1 MPRHG
6 GTDHQGVPA
15 WDFST
20 NSNACGP
27 CPQALE
33 ALQKAAASH
42 YPDPQYIDLRQ
53 RLAALHNVAPGR
65 ILLAT
70 SGSEFIYRMTATTA
84 HAGGHTVCLPLHSYS
99 DYAMAAQ
106 AWGLETVHAPA
117 PAQLLWGCEPSSP
130 LGQVQ
135 PGLVAWVDGLMPGQQ
150 LVLDCAYSPLRLE
163 GQPSLDTARLDKVWQ
178 LWTPNKALGL
188 TGIRAAYV
196 IAPAS
201 GANGLAVALDRMCA
215 SWPVGAHGVAMLQAW
230 CSRPCQDWLAASLLV
245 LREWKQH
252 QQALCTSLGW
262 ACLPSDANFFCAR
275 VLVDDMPRA
284 LAQLRAQGVK
294 LRHCAAFRL
303 PDHVVR
309 MRVMPPA
316 GQDALL
322 QAWAQVG

>member
-6 GTDHQGVPA
+6 GTDHQGVPP

-33 ALQKAAASH
+33 ALQKADAAH

-53 RLAALHNVAPGR
+53 RLAALHGVAPGR

-84 HAGGHTVCLPLHSYS
+84 HAGGHTACLPLHSYS

-106 AWGLETVHAPA
+106 AWGLEVVHDPV
-117 PAQLLWGCEPSSP
+117 PAQLLWACEPSSP
-130 LGQVQ
+130 LGQAQ
-135 PGLVAWVDGLMPGQQ
+135 PGLAAWVDRLQPGQQ
-150 LVLDCAYSPLRLE
+150 LVLDCAYTPLRLA

-188 TGIRAAYV
+188 TGVRAAYV

-201 GANGLAVALDRMCA
+201 GASGLAVALDRMCA

-230 CSRPCQDWLAASLLV
+230 CTRPCQDWLAASLPV
-245 LREWKQH
+245 LREWKER

-309 MRVMPPA
+309 MRVMSPTA
-316 GQDALL
+316 QDMLL
-322 QAWAQVG
+322 RAWEQVG